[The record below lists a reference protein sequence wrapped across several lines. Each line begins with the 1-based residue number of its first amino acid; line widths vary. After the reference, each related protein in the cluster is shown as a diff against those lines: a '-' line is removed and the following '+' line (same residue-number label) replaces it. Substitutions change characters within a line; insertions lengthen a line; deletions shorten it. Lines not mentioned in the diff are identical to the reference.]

1 MISYTVTPGLAF
13 NVPGVVKVKSLAA
26 RVKFSSI
33 AYVTTQS
40 MHWFDAIEYIA
51 MTSSRRFSRV

>member
-13 NVPGVVKVKSLAA
+13 NVPGVAKVKSLAA

-40 MHWFDAIEYIA
+40 MHWLDAIEY
-51 MTSSRRFSRV
+51 MR